1 MKQLKVDFSQSLGPI
16 KAVNG
21 VNNGP
26 LTCNF
31 SQDARPYFK
40 EARIPF
46 SRLHDTEYPFGS
58 GEFVDV
64 SCLFKNFNCDEN
76 DPANYNFTLTDEY
89 LKAIDECGTKIIYRL
104 GATIEHQ
111 PVKVHAV
118 PPTDYLK
125 WAHVCEHIIRH
136 YNEGWANGLH
146 LGIEYWEIWNEPEL
160 GGHQCWT
167 GTPEEYCRFYITVV
181 THLKEKFPHL
191 KFGGPACCSVYGDF
205 AVQFL
210 EALTADGRRA
220 PLDFFSWHG
229 YMRDPREGAR
239 AARHLD
245 ALLKEYGYEQTES
258 IYDEWNYVRDWSKVD
273 ESFRIIADERGA
285 AFDAGMMCA
294 LQSSPCDIAAY
305 YDAQTKFTGRWCGL
319 FGNSLETRHGF
330 AGVVQVKK
338 PYYAFK
344 AFGELARLGTQ
355 APAEIEEG
363 NVFACAAKGEDGE
376 AVLLANFREDD
387 CKVERV
393 RVHFEGGHER
403 YAVYKLDKAHNLEK
417 CGEITDGELLT
428 MSRYSVVLLMSE

>member
-1 MKQLKVDFSQSLGPI
+1 MVDFSQELGPI

-40 EARIPF
+40 EACIPF

-64 SCLFKNFNCDEN
+64 HCLFKNFGCDEN

-118 PPTDYLK
+118 PPADYLK
-125 WAHVCEHIIRH
+125 WARICEHIIRH

-146 LGIEYWEIWNEPEL
+146 LGIEYWEIWNEPDL
-160 GGHQCWT
+160 GEHQCWT
-167 GTPEEYCRFYITVV
+167 GTTEEYCQFYITVV
-181 THLKEKFPHL
+181 TYLKEKFPHL
-191 KFGGPACCSVYGDF
+191 KFGGPTCCGVYGNF

-210 EALTADGRRA
+210 AALTADGKRV

-229 YMRDPREGAR
+229 YKRSPSDGAKD
-239 AARHLD
+239 ACYLD
-245 ALLKEYGYEQTES
+245 DLLKKYGYDHTES
-258 IYDEWNYVRDWSKVD
+258 IYDEWNYVHDWANIN
-273 ESFRIIADERGA
+273 ESYALIADERGA

-294 LQSSPCDIAAY
+294 LQSSPCDIATY
-305 YDAQTKFTGRWCGL
+305 YDAQTKFTGHWCGL
-319 FGNSLETRHGF
+319 FDYSLETRHGF
-330 AGVVQVKK
+330 AGVVQIKK
-338 PYYAFK
+338 AYYAFK
-344 AFGELARLGTQ
+344 AFNELRQLGTQ
-355 APAEIEEG
+355 VSAEIEDG
-363 NVFACAAKGEDGE
+363 NVFVCAAKGEQGE
-376 AVLLANFREDD
+376 AVLLANFSDED
-387 CKVERV
+387 CKAEHIRI
-393 RVHFEGGHER
+393 HIEGGHEN

-417 CGEITDGELLT
+417 CGEIANGEMLV
-428 MSRYSVVLLMSE
+428 MAKYSVVLLKSE